1 MFKGGGGEGAD
12 GLNLERLAEATV
24 FLRGLNFAL
33 AVTGGHQHVLSRK
46 VI

>member
-33 AVTGGHQHVLSRK
+33 AVTGGHQHVLSRE